1 MNCFTTP
8 WRLSKILD
16 LLKVSQKS
24 FISLSIIEKKFAR
37 NQVVFGAIQF
47 ISYKE
52 LFEDLW
58 ESVIIASHELINI
71 LIMFSRFGEG
81 IINIFIYFINIFLFL
96 TYILW
101 KLHQQTHL
109 SITKEQFIIQLYKK
123 INLTLRPFLRNASW
137 NLLIWW
143 KHQRRRAIGNVFLRQ
158 KQKHSTCLL
167 RKIMGSK
174 ACKTSPKFLMM
185 KLLSWNY
192 CHIYKSYRN
201 TELPEKK
208 KYRARLQ
215 WNFWRWNYC
224 HIYEFYRNTKFTV

>member
-1 MNCFTTP
+1 MRIRYNSIPWAHQYFDHVLPIWRGYHKYFYLLHKYFSVPHLHTLKTT
-8 WRLSKILD
+8 STNT
-16 LLKVSQKS
+16 S
-24 FISLSIIEKKFAR
+24 FDYER
-37 NQVVFGAIQF
+37 T
-47 ISYKE
+47 
-52 LFEDLW
+52 
-58 ESVIIASHELINI
+58 
-71 LIMFSRFGEG
+71 
-81 IINIFIYFINIFLFL
+81 IYNSAL
-96 TYILW
+96 
-101 KLHQQTHL
+101 Q
-109 SITKEQFIIQLYKK
+109 K

-143 KHQRRRAIGNVFLRQ
+143 KHQRRRAIGNVFLRH
-158 KQKHSTCLL
+158 KQKHSNCLL